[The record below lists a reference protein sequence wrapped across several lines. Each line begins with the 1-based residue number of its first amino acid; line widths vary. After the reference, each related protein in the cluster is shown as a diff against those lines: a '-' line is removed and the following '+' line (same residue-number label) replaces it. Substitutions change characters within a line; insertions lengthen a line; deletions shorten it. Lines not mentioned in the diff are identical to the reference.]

1 MKLTEAYQLMEK
13 GKKIRRPSWEA
24 GRYMQL
30 REDGI
35 EETKGVNGEV
45 LALGYREF
53 QPCDDYEDFEYLTVP
68 NPEDN

>member
-53 QPCDDYEDFEYLTVP
+53 
-68 NPEDN
+68 